1 MIAPTIAENIK
12 KNILTKGC
20 TLYSEVEFLLR
31 QELRETPLYNSV
43 IEAVALGNT
52 KLNDISI
59 KSLIEDTSKTS
70 VYLKNLIELEIIEC
84 EFSVDDG
91 IKECANSRTSRSD
104 IPNIL
109 TQLQNYH
116 SRRIRLIF
124 IIPLFP
130 SRDSKRMLCR
140 KLRAITSFDFWATNF
155 IFSL

>member
-1 MIAPTIAENIK
+1 M
-12 KNILTKGC
+12 
-20 TLYSEVEFLLR
+20 
-31 QELRETPLYNSV
+31 YNSI
-43 IEAVALGNT
+43 IEAVARGNT

-70 VYLKNLIELEIIEC
+70 VYLKNLIELEIIER

-116 SRRIRLIF
+116 SEG
-124 IIPLFP
+124 
-130 SRDSKRMLCR
+130 
-140 KLRAITSFDFWATNF
+140 
-155 IFSL
+155 